1 MDFKE
6 QGQAITNQTF
16 LDRVAQAAVKTG
28 LAVMAEAPETIGHT
42 ERAALAQ
49 RVFYSSE
56 ATAKTL
62 ARAVANHWG
71 FGNGNAAEDPLV
83 GDTPLEFQV
92 AAIWDAFANVGGSGA
107 AQGTLA
113 ANVAGEGE
121 IAAVPSKSLAQ
132 RLGLKK
138 T

>member
-6 QGQAITNQTF
+6 QGQAITNPTF
-16 LDRVAQAAVKTG
+16 LDRVAQAAVKVG
-28 LAVMAEAPETIGHT
+28 IAVMAEAPETIGHT

-49 RVFYSSE
+49 RVFYSPE
-56 ATAKTL
+56 TTARML

-71 FGNGNAAEDPLV
+71 FGSGNEAEDPLV
-83 GDTPLEFQV
+83 GDTPLEFQM
-92 AAIWDAFANVGGSGA
+92 ATIWNAYANVGGSGA

-121 IAAVPSKSLAQ
+121 IAAAPSKSLAQ
-132 RLGLKK
+132 RLHLRKA
-138 T
+138 